1 MCQQIFRQQML
12 RKADRRALCGVALKQ
27 PEQVC
32 MHLRR
37 LFIYADSPLVRVMK
51 SPLA

>member
-1 MCQQIFRQQML
+1 MHL
-12 RKADRRALCGVALKQ
+12 RFLFSKQ